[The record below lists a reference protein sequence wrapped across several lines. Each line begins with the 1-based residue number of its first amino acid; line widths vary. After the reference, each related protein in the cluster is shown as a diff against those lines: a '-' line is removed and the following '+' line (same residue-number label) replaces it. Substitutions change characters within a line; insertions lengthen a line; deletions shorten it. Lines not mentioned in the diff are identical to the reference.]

1 MTDSSLKRFR
11 RMVKT
16 KTESNAAFS
25 LSGLRVAAGFGLYF
39 AWVSIV
45 HYIYVFGGS
54 NLGLGTAIAAAV
66 SLVSML
72 FYGWVFLHYRRG
84 NSLHYT
90 RSQNYTVCIV
100 AILGTLSL
108 GIPVLQYFVP
118 LLIGIPVAWF
128 RLAYAEHFAE
138 VGGRGTLVLVGM
150 AFGVCAVI
158 LITTVF
164 LTELSVIA
172 ITLLTPIGCTLL
184 LNSVDATKIK
194 RAESHRFNT
203 SAHNYWKIAAMAFI
217 ISVLF
222 DVTETHLVFGVESEF
237 AFGLPSGFL
246 AIAVVALPVGL
257 LTHKRRELGETTL
270 FVAMISCAL
279 LGAVSFFLR
288 PLIANV
294 QILMI
299 VQTLG
304 GYGFV
309 TMLLVASATIAKQ
322 RNMQAGLVFAI
333 VLCCQRLGNSV
344 GEVIGSGIIA
354 AWGSSPAAYAAI
366 SLLTVISYVSVFMI
380 FLLHSRNPLLTRLER
395 IENNEEFL
403 DSEDPATLMLSRI
416 ALQHGLTQ
424 REIEVFLLAADNRCM
439 KDIEEELHI
448 SKNTL
453 KTHLQRIYQKF
464 GVHGRQELIMFLKQ
478 QAEK

>member
-1 MTDSSLKRFR
+1 MATA
-11 RMVKT
+11 KT
-16 KTESNAAFS
+16 GSNSTFS
-25 LSGLRVAAGFGLYF
+25 WSGLRVATGFGLYF

-45 HYIYVFGGS
+45 HYIYVFGGPS
-54 NLGLGTAIAAAV
+54 LGLGTAIAAAV

-72 FYGWVFLHYRRG
+72 FYGWVFVLYRRG
-84 NSLHYT
+84 NSLPYT
-90 RSQNYTVCIV
+90 RNQNYIVCLV

-108 GIPVLQYFVP
+108 GVTVLQYFIP

-128 RLAYAEHFAE
+128 RMAYAEHFSEA
-138 VGGRGTLVLVGM
+138 GGRGTLTLVGL
-150 AFGVCAVI
+150 AFAICAVI
-158 LITTVF
+158 LIATVF
-164 LTELSVIA
+164 LPETAVMAISVLA
-172 ITLLTPIGCTLL
+172 PIGCTLL
-184 LNSVDATKIK
+184 LNSVGDAKTR
-194 RAESHRFNT
+194 RAESHRYNT
-203 SAHNYWKIAAMAFI
+203 SVHNYWKIAAMAFI

-222 DVTETHLVFGVESEF
+222 DVTETHLVSGVESSF
-237 AFGLPSGFL
+237 ALGLPLGFL
-246 AIAVVALPVGL
+246 SIAVVALSIGL
-257 LTHKRRELGETTL
+257 LTHKRGEFRETTL
-270 FVAMISCAL
+270 FIAMICCAL
-279 LGAVSFFLR
+279 LGAISFFLR
-288 PLIANV
+288 PLITDV
-294 QILMI
+294 QLLMV

-309 TMLLVASATIAKQ
+309 TMLLVASASIVKQ

-354 AWGSSPAAYAAI
+354 IWGSSPAAYATI
-366 SLLTVISYVSVFMI
+366 SILTVISYVSVFLI
-380 FLLHSRNPLLTRLER
+380 FLLQGKNPLLARLER
-395 IENNEEFL
+395 VENNEELL
-403 DSEDPATLMLSRI
+403 DIDDPVTQTLNII